1 MKLKGTDGVVRN
13 FDVGGGASSIGTE
26 YDIRAVTTT
35 GGALLRLTS
44 SYSVLDDVKF
54 AGTANQIT
62 VAYTNDNEMTFSL
75 PNDVTIGN
83 DLTVTGNLDVQGTTT
98 TINSTTVQVDDI
110 TIELG
115 TVATPTDA
123 TANGGGIVLK
133 ERLTN
138 LSPGPIPMTPGL
150 SISTYILAPTVLG
163 ISVQPT
169 IRWANIYGDA
179 ANITAITGALTGNAD
194 TATALETA
202 RNISG
207 VSFDGSQNI
216 TLVTDNVQESGTPTN
231 IYFTDARARA
241 AVSVTDS
248 GGDGS
253 LAYDSGTGVITY
265 TGPSATEVR
274 SHLSAGT
281 GVGFSGGVISI
292 GQAVG
297 TSDSVQFAGITGP
310 LTGNADTATTLQTA
324 RTINGVSFNGSA
336 NITLDLD
343 DIAEAS
349 VTPTNLFYTNERV
362 DDRVSVL
369 LQGGTGIAKSY
380 NDGADSLT
388 LSVDFSEFDTDDVN
402 EGSTN
407 IYFTDAR
414 ARSAVSAVDSGGDG
428 SLAYDSSTGAFTYTG
443 PSAD

>member
-1 MKLKGTDGVVRN
+1 MTLLLN
-13 FDVGGGASSIGTE
+13 WEPS
-26 YDIRAVTTT
+26 
-35 GGALLRLTS
+35 LLR
-44 SYSVLDDVKF
+44 
-54 AGTANQIT
+54 Q
-62 VAYTNDNEMTFSL
+62 MR
-75 PNDVTIGN
+75 
-83 DLTVTGNLDVQGTTT
+83 Q
-98 TINSTTVQVDDI
+98 
-110 TIELG
+110 
-115 TVATPTDA
+115 
-123 TANGGGIVLK
+123 ANGGGIVLK
-133 ERLTN
+133 GATDKLITWSNTN
-138 LSPGPIPMTPGL
+138 DAWTFNQHVYPSADSSWDLG
-150 SISTYILAPTVLG
+150 ST
-163 ISVQPT
+163 T

-194 TATALETA
+194 TATTLETA

-310 LTGNADTATTLQTA
+310 LTGNADTATHYRLLEQLTVSPSMVVPISPWTWMILLRYLLHQPTFSTLTSVSMTA
-324 RTINGVSFNGSA
+324 LVSCYK
-336 NITLDLD
+336 
-343 DIAEAS
+343 
-349 VTPTNLFYTNERV
+349 VV
-362 DDRVSVL
+362 QVL
-369 LQGGTGIAKSY
+369 L
-380 NDGADSLT
+380 SLT
-388 LSVDFSEFDTDDVN
+388 MMALIPSLCLL
-402 EGSTN
+402 
-407 IYFTDAR
+407 IL
-414 ARSAVSAVDSGGDG
+414 VS
-428 SLAYDSSTGAFTYTG
+428 LILMM
-443 PSAD
+443 